1 MLVFSYDLSVSPNQA
16 RVLVL
21 SKRKA
26 GLQLKDNPGKLEEL
40 VNVNRAELNR
50 DIRRAIHKRRKN

>member
-21 SKRKA
+21 CKRKA

-50 DIRRAIHKRRKN
+50 DIRSVIHKRRKN